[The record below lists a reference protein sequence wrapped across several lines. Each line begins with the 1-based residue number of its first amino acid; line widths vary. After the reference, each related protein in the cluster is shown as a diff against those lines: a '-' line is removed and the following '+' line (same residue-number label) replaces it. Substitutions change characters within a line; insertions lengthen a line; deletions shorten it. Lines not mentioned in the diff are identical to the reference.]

1 MSMNRLQPA
10 ISFVSEHGILLEFTS
25 ADSHD
30 VDHALQQRLH
40 VLARLLAQHAIVGPL
55 ICDLITAPGSLLILL
70 HDGAT
75 ARRVLRHTETLW
87 NNTTHNNPQQ
97 EQTAVKIPV
106 RYGGS
111 AGPDLAAAAQYCGLS
126 ITEFISCHSSADYV
140 VHNIGFMPGFAYLSG
155 LPEQLHLPRKT
166 TPAVRVPAGSV
177 AIGGSFS
184 GIYPTTSP
192 GGWHIIGYTSL
203 TLFNVQADTPCLLR
217 PGDRVQFVI
226 EESVI

>member
-1 MSMNRLQPA
+1 MNILQPT
-10 ISFVSEHGILLEFTS
+10 ISFISEHGILLEFTS
-25 ADSHD
+25 ADAHE
-30 VDHALQQRLH
+30 VDPSLQQRLH
-40 VLARLLAQHAIVGPL
+40 QLAELLAEHPITGPL

-87 NNTTHNNPQQ
+87 KKAAKAQQ
-97 EQTAVKIPV
+97 LHARPAVKIPV

-111 AGPDLAAAAQYCGLS
+111 AGPDLAAAAKQCGLS
-126 ITEFISCHSSADYV
+126 VNEFISQHISADYV
-140 VHNIGFMPGFAYLSG
+140 VQNIGFMPGFAYLSG
-155 LPEQLHLPRKT
+155 LPEALHLPRKT

-192 GGWHIIGYTSL
+192 GGWHIIGQTSL
-203 TLFNVQADTPCLLR
+203 PLFDVNSDNPCLLR

-226 EESVI
+226 EESAR